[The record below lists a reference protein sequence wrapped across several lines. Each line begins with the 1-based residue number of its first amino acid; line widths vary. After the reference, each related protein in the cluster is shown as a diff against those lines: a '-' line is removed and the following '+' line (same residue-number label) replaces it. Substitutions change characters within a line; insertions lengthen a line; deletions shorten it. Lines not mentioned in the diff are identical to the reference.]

1 MRNWPLLLAWLA
13 IIGIGW
19 VGVNQ
24 WMQPRSATV
33 SASGEVRI
41 PRHRDGH
48 FWVEGTVNGRPVRFL
63 VDTGASSV
71 VVSDAFAKRAGLEG
85 GQPTTFSTA
94 NGRMQGRLVRNV
106 PVTIGPLSV
115 SGTTVGVGLVGG
127 DADRALLGQSFLSK
141 FEVRIGREEMVIGV
155 GSGRTD

>member
-13 IIGIGW
+13 VIGIGW
-19 VGVNQ
+19 IGVDL
-24 WMQPRSATV
+24 WLQPRGATV
-33 SASGEVRI
+33 TAAGELRI

-71 VVSDAFAKRAGLEG
+71 VVSEDFAQRAGLQG
-85 GQPTTFSTA
+85 GQPTVFSTA

-127 DADRALLGQSFLSK
+127 ADRALLGQSFLSK
-141 FEVRIGREEMVIGV
+141 FEVRIGREEMVIGA
-155 GSGRTD
+155 GDNHRR